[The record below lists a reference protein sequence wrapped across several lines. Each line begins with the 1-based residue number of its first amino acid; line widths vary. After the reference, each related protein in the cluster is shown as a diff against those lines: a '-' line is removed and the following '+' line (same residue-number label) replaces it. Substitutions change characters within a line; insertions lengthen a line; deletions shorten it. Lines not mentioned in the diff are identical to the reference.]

1 MQGQRRGDGARVPVL
16 AAAGPGAGP
25 GGTPRAGGRLP
36 RRAPHQRARA
46 RGAAPAGGGGGA
58 ARGRARRQVA
68 PFISPYNPV
77 SRRGAAAPRCRR
89 ATHAADQVKAAP
101 RARNAAKRGGNAPNM
116 RDRFRTPLHTSDSWF
131 AA

>member
-25 GGTPRAGGRLP
+25 GGTPRAGGWRP
-36 RRAPHQRARA
+36 QRAPHQRAHP
-46 RGAAPAGGGGGA
+46 RGAAPAGGGGAA

-68 PFISPYNPV
+68 PAKPLYNAV
-77 SRRGAAAPRCRR
+77 SRRSAAAPRCRM
-89 ATHAADQVKAAP
+89 ATHAYKRTPTPP
-101 RARNAAKRGGNAPNM
+101 RARNAMKWGGNAPHT
-116 RDRFRTPLHTSDSWF
+116 RDLVRTPLHTSESCF